1 MTHFKGFGISDTW
14 CSQTLKNLRSVIQ
27 GLILLL
33 RLVTSLKSSGWWVER
48 DALPC
53 LKSCLGPPSS
63 SLWTTENRLEH
74 LEAGISEA
82 DTYPGPHRKCLTL
95 ESQVVDPDPEK
106 ARWGP
111 PAAAHRQSAILAMLA
126 LAPWWNQVRQGGC
139 TAILHSHLK
148 ENFNR
153 GIMTA
158 PPCLQKRVPQLRL
171 MS

>member
-111 PAAAHRQSAILAMLA
+111 PAAAH
-126 LAPWWNQVRQGGC
+126 
-139 TAILHSHLK
+139 T
-148 ENFNR
+148 
-153 GIMTA
+153 
-158 PPCLQKRVPQLRL
+158 RVPSGAVSSLL
-171 MS
+171 TAAVIASSLPSSAVWLEVHCSC